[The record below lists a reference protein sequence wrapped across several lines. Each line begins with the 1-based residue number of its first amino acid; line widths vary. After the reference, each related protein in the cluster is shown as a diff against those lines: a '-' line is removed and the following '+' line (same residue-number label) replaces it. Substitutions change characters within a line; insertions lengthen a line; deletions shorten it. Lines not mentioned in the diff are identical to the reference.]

1 MITKITFKSLDFH
14 IKFNNDELKK
24 LLSNFRAQSLSKNY
38 HIINKHSLIK
48 ELVLDQ
54 DESGNWIIY
63 YKGKIFLAEFSKF
76 VSENL
81 SNNTK
86 NIQKE
91 SIIKSPMP
99 GLIAKIKVNPGDVVK
114 KGDGLLTIEA
124 MKMENE
130 IKSPINGIVEAVKVT
145 QGAVVEKNV
154 VLVIL
159 QSRS

>member
-1 MITKITFKSLDFH
+1 MITKITFKNLDFH
-14 IKFNNDELKK
+14 RKFSSDELKK
-24 LLSNFRAQSLSKNY
+24 LLSNFEIRSLSKNY
-38 HIINKHSLIK
+38 HIIKNKSVIK
-48 ELVLDQ
+48 ELVLDK
-54 DESGNWIIY
+54 DESGDWIVY
-63 YKGKIFLAEFSKF
+63 FKGKIFLVEFSKF
-76 VSENL
+76 ISENL
-81 SNNTK
+81 SNDNK
-86 NIQKE
+86 IVHKE

-130 IKSPINGIVEAVKVT
+130 IKSPINGIVEAVKVS
-145 QGAVVEKNV
+145 QGSVVEKNV